1 MLQTGLY
8 SRYTKNMVLG
18 LPSDIINGKIA
29 QIKSAWRGAF
39 LANGRL
45 SDPGKASYLEIVCP
59 NHEAALALVS
69 TARRL
74 GITAKPRKLRSSDAS
89 PCAIPTHRTYAHSYG
104 CAALRTRVDRKA
116 FRRRS
121 SGQSQPSGQLRR
133 RQHASQRQAAAE
145 ACDKVRQA
153 FEILGDDIPDNLKSA
168 GQLRLDHADASL
180 EQLGRLA
187 DPPITKDA
195 IAGRIRRLLQLAE
208 KTKKARRQSA

>member
-1 MLQTGLY
+1 MARRVPRQRT
-8 SRYTKNMVLG
+8 SVR
-18 LPSDIINGKIA
+18 S
-29 QIKSAWRGAF
+29 S
-39 LANGRL
+39 
-45 SDPGKASYLEIVCP
+45 KASYLEIVCP

-89 PCAIPTHRTYAHSYG
+89 PCAIPTHRTYAHSYW

-153 FEILGDDIPDNLKSA
+153 LRFLEMTFQTTSNRPASFVSTMLMRRWNSWDVGRSTNHQGCHRGPYPSTSAARRENRKSA
-168 GQLRLDHADASL
+168 PPVGLIESFMQNTMPVFEQHGVFVRLGLYYA
-180 EQLGRLA
+180 
-187 DPPITKDA
+187 
-195 IAGRIRRLLQLAE
+195 
-208 KTKKARRQSA
+208 